1 MLACAS
7 KHMHE
12 MQVCILDM
20 DHASD
25 VLALR
30 EKGFEACYIGLAP
43 QSSQDMLHNIEAG
56 LQQRPLPVYEPED
69 AAQQLLKVHVA
80 SLLPICSG

>member
-1 MLACAS
+1 
-7 KHMHE
+7 MHE
-12 MQVCILDM
+12 MQVCLLDM

-30 EKGFEACYIGLAP
+30 EKGFDACYIGLAP

-56 LQQRPLPVYEPED
+56 LQQRPLPGYEPED
-69 AAQQLLKVHVA
+69 AAQQLLKVHAA
-80 SLLPICSG
+80 SLLPTCSS